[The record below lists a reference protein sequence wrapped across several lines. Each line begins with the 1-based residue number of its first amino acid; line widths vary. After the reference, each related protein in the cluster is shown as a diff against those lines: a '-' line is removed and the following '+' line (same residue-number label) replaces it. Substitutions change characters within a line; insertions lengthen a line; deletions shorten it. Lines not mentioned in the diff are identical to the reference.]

1 MAVDLLFFKNKKKR
15 WDAFKL
21 KKREK
26 IIRARRRERPRSRA
40 REKRKGHFKTKKML
54 LTSSQFSPAGHSFG
68 DAYLAACFKFSSSRP
83 ELSGAHSAGNRCPSF
98 ASRAHLVSLKSAVSQ
113 ISRKRHT
120 KVQTLVILFPVVCL
134 VFVGRPSND
143 LIIRRP

>member
-1 MAVDLLFFKNKKKR
+1 
-15 WDAFKL
+15 
-21 KKREK
+21 
-26 IIRARRRERPRSRA
+26 
-40 REKRKGHFKTKKML
+40 ML

-120 KVQTLVILFPVVCL
+120 KVQTLVIFFPGCLFGFRREAEQRLDNSAAVTCGGEKVPDI
-134 VFVGRPSND
+134 VGRNTW
-143 LIIRRP
+143 LIFGD